1 MAVRCRTAVVA
12 WQAALFRSHNQTEHQ
27 SFSSAASMN
36 GLAPWASCTSLLASL
51 ASASSVRLRP
61 MTPTHRLFYGE
72 RAPDK
77 TAWDVWYRPQL
88 LRAQPDRLLARLR
101 QGQRFLG
108 QGSNA
113 ISAAFPPTAAG
124 SRNLC
129 QYRHPG
135 ADHRLR
141 GQSLVPRPRPGF
153 CTSMCSTPAGV
164 STSNQRPSLPRDC
177 QDRPSGPSF
186 FARLK
191 PRYGNL

>member
-101 QGQRFLG
+101 QGQRW
-108 QGSNA
+108 
-113 ISAAFPPTAAG
+113 
-124 SRNLC
+124 
-129 QYRHPG
+129 
-135 ADHRLR
+135 
-141 GQSLVPRPRPGF
+141 PRPRQQCNLGGI
-153 CTSMCSTPAGV
+153 PANG
-164 STSNQRPSLPRDC
+164 S
-177 QDRPSGPSF
+177 
-186 FARLK
+186 LK
-191 PRYGNL
+191 PEPLSISAPRCRSQAPRSIAGSSPSTRILHFDVFYTGGRLYF